1 MRLARNI
8 VAGLLLLLGALFTF
22 TGNVGLW
29 VDRTVYDTDGF
40 TSTVTRTLEDDDV
53 QLAIAE
59 RFSNRLILEADLN
72 ARIADQLPTGLGF
85 LSLPLTDAVHDF
97 LVRITLRVL
106 NNERIDGLIETAVR
120 EFHTVVI
127 NVIEGKRGG
136 VETNRG
142 ELVIDLRPVLES
154 VVEEVSGREVTIPDE
169 TPQLPQNVLDQ
180 LPDDIREQLE
190 GREGGLLGD
199 LQLSEDAGRFVIEDK
214 AISWAYTI
222 ARYGQDIIWIV
233 IGIAVALIVLS
244 IIIATDRR
252 SMIRNVGITLIV
264 VGVISLALLVPVR
277 LAGQEFAKSPDAALA
292 IINILTE
299 DFRYQSFA
307 MVGIGVF
314 AALGAVLAGPTR
326 LARGLRSTVSRSA
339 SAVPGESLPDIA
351 REHANILRL
360 AGLVI
365 GALLLIAWP
374 DPTARVYVTILGLL
388 AVYLGAIWMASSDS
402 ESAQRARQRGSE
414 LWQQHFAAPV
424 MPATGDKPTRLDWIV
439 ARAAWFRMT
448 GILVVVALLLVWPS
462 PTWGSV
468 IMLIALLLVYLA
480 ALEFISQRRSPEP

>member
-1 MRLARNI
+1 
-8 VAGLLLLLGALFTF
+8 
-22 TGNVGLW
+22 
-29 VDRTVYDTDGF
+29 
-40 TSTVTRTLEDDDV
+40 
-53 QLAIAE
+53 
-59 RFSNRLILEADLN
+59 
-72 ARIADQLPTGLGF
+72 
-85 LSLPLTDAVHDF
+85 
-97 LVRITLRVL
+97 
-106 NNERIDGLIETAVR
+106 
-120 EFHTVVI
+120 
-127 NVIEGKRGG
+127 
-136 VETNRG
+136 
-142 ELVIDLRPVLES
+142 
-154 VVEEVSGREVTIPDE
+154 
-169 TPQLPQNVLDQ
+169 
-180 LPDDIREQLE
+180 
-190 GREGGLLGD
+190 
-199 LQLSEDAGRFVIEDK
+199 VIEDK

-314 AALGAVLAGPTR
+314 AALAAVLAGPTR

-424 MPATGDKPTRLDWIV
+424 MPATGEKPTRVDWIV

-480 ALEFISQRRSPEP
+480 ALEFISERRSPES